1 MTMTLREMFHL
12 MYWDIRVNAGLS
24 FDRIRAIALLLEL
37 RFEQYLY
44 RKLYLSRHLP
54 LRLLWYPYRL
64 YGAIFQWFVCNSSI
78 PGSVTIGRGLRLPHP
93 QNIIIA
99 AYSDIGEFCT
109 IYHNV
114 SISWNGFQK
123 TVPNLPK
130 IGSYVLIG
138 GGAIIIGAITIGDH
152 VLIGAGAVVPKS
164 VPDHH
169 RVTCQPATVVYR
181 APSEQAAQPGSPQH
195 IHDPYSIWR

>member
-1 MTMTLREMFHL
+1 MTLREMFYL
-12 MYWDIRVNAGLS
+12 MYWDIRVNLGLS
-24 FDRIRAIALLLEL
+24 FDRVRAIALLIEL
-37 RFEQYLY
+37 RIEQYLY
-44 RKLYLSRHLP
+44 RKLYLSESP
-54 LRLLWYPYRL
+54 LLRFFWYPWRL
-64 YGAIFQWFVCNSSI
+64 YGSVFQWFVCNSSI

-130 IGSYVLIG
+130 IGNYVLIG
-138 GGAIIIGAITIGDH
+138 GGAILIGDITIGDN

-164 VPDHH
+164 VPDNH
-169 RVTCQPATVVYR
+169 RVTCEPATMTYR
-181 APSEQAAQPGSPQH
+181 PPTEGKARPGSPQH
-195 IHDPYSIWR
+195 LQDPYSLWR